1 MAAVTKGTA
10 LKIAF
15 GSFVY
20 TGYIPE
26 DGLTWSK
33 PAGNQEDITD
43 EDGAMETKIIMDPR
57 DEFSMSLIIKDTGG
71 SITPPIQGATIT
83 IYDPANTS
91 IACMVNNAST
101 VFARGHTVLNLELV
115 KEASMTYS

>member
-1 MAAVTKGTA
+1 MAAVQKGTT

-20 TGYIPE
+20 TGYIPD
-26 DGLTWSK
+26 DGLTWTA

-71 SITPPIQGATIT
+71 SITPPIQGAAVTIT
-83 IYDPANTS
+83 DPAATS
-91 IACMVNNAST
+91 ITCMVNSAS
-101 VFARGHTVLNLELV
+101 VAFARAHSVLSLDLV
-115 KEASMTYS
+115 KEATMTYS